1 MNAMEYLAPETLDD
15 ACRALARD
23 GAYCLAGG
31 QSLVAMMNLGLATP
45 ERLVSLRR
53 IAALR
58 GIETTA
64 DGALRIGAMTTH
76 AELTQL
82 ADGTA
87 AASLLAQTARV
98 VAYPA
103 VRNRGT
109 IGGAVALADPAAD
122 YPVALVAL
130 NAIIDIASDRATRT
144 VPARDFFHGM
154 FETSLAPGEI
164 VSAVRLPALRPG
176 TGVAYEKLS
185 VVAGDFGIVSV
196 AAVVSVEET
205 APVTTGA
212 RDADI
217 RVAVGGYAM
226 KPILLSALGRCDDPV
241 EAAAQQLAI
250 HGDPPGDHRASSA
263 YRRRVTPAL
272 IERAVAAARKSAPRP
287 TLRARERG

>member
-1 MNAMEYLAPETLDD
+1 MEYLAPETLDD
-15 ACRALARD
+15 ACRALASD

-58 GIETTA
+58 GIETAT

-76 AELTQL
+76 AELAAL
-82 ADGTA
+82 DDGTA

-109 IGGAVALADPAAD
+109 IGGSVALADPAAD

-130 NAIIDIASDRATRT
+130 DGIIEIASDRGTRS
-144 VPARDFFHGM
+144 VPARDFFRGM

-164 VSAVRLPALRPG
+164 VAAVRLPAPRPG
-176 TGVAYEKLS
+176 TGVAYEKLC
-185 VVAGDFGIVSV
+185 VVAGDFAIVSV
-196 AAVVSVEET
+196 AAVVTVEEN
-205 APVTTGA
+205 APGTTGA
-212 RDADI
+212 RDTDI
-217 RVAVGGYAM
+217 QVAVGGYGM
-226 KPILLSALGRCDDPV
+226 KPILLSALGRLDDPV
-241 EAAAQQLAI
+241 GAAAQQLAS

-272 IERAVAAARKSAPRP
+272 IERAVAAARENSRRRP
-287 TLRARERG
+287 LRARERS